1 MIEQPDHK
9 EEHAVPLGL
18 RTQCHVA
25 KAGTRHP
32 HPHYT
37 QVFVKLFMGSV
48 MHMIRVHFLI
58 IEGTLCVVEDSY
70 ASQRQMCRKF
80 QDVFEMSS

>member
-1 MIEQPDHK
+1 M
-9 EEHAVPLGL
+9 
-18 RTQCHVA
+18 
-25 KAGTRHP
+25 HP

-70 ASQRQMCRKF
+70 ASQRQMCRKI